1 MTQLTDKQIFQQVKK
16 DSVGGLRLG
25 ASGKKISPEPPSN
38 DHDEEDHLREHT
50 ARFTEQEMLVL
61 ENYAQY
67 LPRGNRKLKLNV
79 KELTNTLLSRIEIAA
94 PLTKTSGLNR
104 GGKLSVTTEKPKSQ
118 KEYLATIQ
126 NKNNLK
132 TNPNFTGFKNDF
144 KI

>member
-1 MTQLTDKQIFQQVKK
+1 MTQLTDKQIYLQVKRE
-16 DSVGGLRLG
+16 SVGGFQLG
-25 ASGKKISPEPPSN
+25 ASDKKITPEPLSRPMEMEMPKAKFS
-38 DHDEEDHLREHT
+38 EE
-50 ARFTEQEMLVL
+50 EMIVL

-67 LPRGNRKLKLNV
+67 LPRGNRKLRLNV

-104 GGKLSVTTEKPKSQ
+104 GGNLSLTTQKPKSQ
-118 KEYLATIQ
+118 NEYLLTIQ

-132 TNPNFTGFKNDF
+132 TNPNFAGFKNDF